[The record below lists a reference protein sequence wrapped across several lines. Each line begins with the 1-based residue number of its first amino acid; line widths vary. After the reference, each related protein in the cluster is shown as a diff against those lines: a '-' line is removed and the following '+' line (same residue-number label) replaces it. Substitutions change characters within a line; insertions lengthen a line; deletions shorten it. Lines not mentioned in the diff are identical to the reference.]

1 MSDYTRTDLAVEAA
15 GFISDYKTEDYRH
28 HRSRENNVFRDTV
41 EILSDRGAKA
51 LAREMGTYVTFSF
64 TRDDIPA
71 LHKEIAQSL
80 RTLIGEKRRILTVGL
95 GNRDITADAIGPIT
109 VGKLT
114 VNGHLDTETTKHF
127 AISPDVLGK
136 TGIESYVLIK
146 AAVISAKADAV
157 IAVDALAAR
166 DAARLYHTVQIGTSG
181 IIPGS
186 GVGNHRHALTE
197 ATLGVPVIAIGVP
210 TIVSSA
216 TLLYNTLEKAN
227 LLEYQDALKQALLE
241 IEPFFVTPPDADI
254 DTELLADAI
263 AKAIDSL

>member
-15 GFISDYKTEDYRH
+15 GFISESKTEDYRH

-64 TRDDIPA
+64 
-71 LHKEIAQSL
+71 AQSL
-80 RTLIGEKRRILTVGL
+80 RNLIGEKRRILTVGL

-146 AAVISAKADAV
+146 AAVICAKADAV
-157 IAVDALAAR
+157 IVVDALAAR
-166 DAARLYHTVQIGTSG
+166 DAARLYHTVQIGTCG

-227 LLEYQDALKQALLE
+227 LLEYQDTLKQALLE
-241 IEPFFVTPPDADI
+241 IEPFFVTPPDADV